1 MVNHYIYLS
10 FFNIISHTWI
20 YILSFG
26 HGMAHHYIYLC
37 IMLLIGHYCYLMDIL
52 NVYIFVNK
60 WSQVHE
66 RVYIRS
72 VKFWATNVYIFNLY
86 YWICKDNG
94 DKLKMDIDKIIMS
107 IIFMVIGAVIFIVLL
122 PVILTTLSP
131 VLANATYVKQYQST
145 LDLLDLLPLILTA
158 IVIIY
163 FVKFF
168 KSD

>member
-1 MVNHYIYLS
+1 
-10 FFNIISHTWI
+10 
-20 YILSFG
+20 
-26 HGMAHHYIYLC
+26 MAHHYIYFVNVA
-37 IMLLIGHYCYLMDIL
+37 LIGHYCYLICIL
-52 NVYIFVNK
+52 NVYMFTYK
-60 WSQVHE
+60 WSQVHQW
-66 RVYIRS
+66 VYILN

-131 VLANATYVKQYQST
+131 VLANATYVNQYQST
-145 LDLLDLLPLILTA
+145 LDLLRLLPLILTA

-168 KSD
+168 RSD

>member
-1 MVNHYIYLS
+1 
-10 FFNIISHTWI
+10 
-20 YILSFG
+20 
-26 HGMAHHYIYLC
+26 
-37 IMLLIGHYCYLMDIL
+37 MLLIGHYCYLIAIL
-52 NVYIFVNK
+52 NVYMFTYK
-60 WSQVHE
+60 WSWVHG
-66 RVYIRS
+66 RVYILN